1 MRFDEDSQ
9 LDTGQVSDRRRS
21 RVPGGRIA
29 LGGGAGVIVLIIS
42 LLLGINPFEGGP
54 DAGAFPGL
62 DQVEG
67 DNRELASEC
76 RTGADANTN
85 QDCRVVAIVNS
96 VQQHWADEFSQA
108 GGGGGRQYQPAQ
120 TVLFSQAVDTGC
132 GTASSAV
139 GPFYCPA
146 DATVYLDL
154 SFYDDLRTRFGANG
168 GPFAEAYVLAHE
180 YGHHVQNLTGVMGRA
195 QGGGTGP
202 QSAGVRLELQADCY
216 AGVWANQATTTPGP
230 GGDPL
235 VSRLTDADIADGLSA
250 AAAVGDD
257 RIQQQAQGRI
267 DPESWTHGSAEQRQ
281 RWFTTGYTSGRMERC
296 DTFGASRV

>member
-42 LLLGINPFEGGP
+42 LLLGINPFEGGS

-67 DNRELASEC
+67 ANRELASEC

-96 VQQHWADEFSQA
+96 VQQHWADEFTQA
-108 GGGGGRQYQPAQ
+108 GDGGGRQYQPAQ

-180 YGHHVQNLTGVMGRA
+180 YGHHVQHLTGVMGRA